1 MGFAGVGAV
10 TREVTTGSGASAGC
24 PAAGDV
30 GVVWRQSF
38 TGGEIQVEV
47 LGHPAVTVG
56 ELSNPISLAIS
67 LVDMLHGIMSAIA
80 EFYSQNLATEVKKGM
95 SQKVKN
101 GGTPTKAPI
110 GYRNIRAY
118 DTQINFQK

>member
-1 MGFAGVGAV
+1 
-10 TREVTTGSGASAGC
+10 
-24 PAAGDV
+24 
-30 GVVWRQSF
+30 
-38 TGGEIQVEV
+38 
-47 LGHPAVTVG
+47 
-56 ELSNPISLAIS
+56 
-67 LVDMLHGIMSAIA
+67 MLHGIMSAIA

-118 DTQINFQK
+118 DDKGRRDSRVELDEQRAPLLTLAFETYASGDWTLS